1 MRSTIAIAETWTAGK
16 RTPAATTKIDLQDL
30 MVKCLV
36 LAGLAIS
43 VILACNIGSLDG
55 YGNLFKLQT
64 YRSPLMGLGAGYSLA
79 FICFQVVRTVL
90 WWRYRPYPVVEEDLP
105 KVTVIVPAYNE
116 GPMVLKALYS
126 VATSNYPPDKLEI
139 ICIDDGSKDDTWSY
153 IEQAQRRYP
162 GLIQTIRFPRNRGKR
177 EALYVGFK
185 RGQGDFF
192 VTVDSDSVIQTE
204 TLKQIVAPLLHDPVI
219 GAVAGNVKVY
229 NRRSNILTRMLWVRF
244 ILSFDFLR
252 ASQSMYGFV
261 FCTPGA
267 LSAYRRTAISDI
279 LETWRHQTFLGEQ
292 CIIGEDRAFTNLVLQ
307 QGYHTVYQ
315 RSATVYTTVPE
326 TYRGLC
332 RMFLRWD
339 RSNFR
344 ESLVQFSFMFRRY
357 RPKHRLLPILD
368 FFVREVELPLTCI
381 FLPLFILT
389 VWQYPLVLLKFLS
402 AVCLMSFILTF
413 YYIREE
419 KDLDFTYG
427 IIYSYYAFFLLR
439 WIKPYAFFTMRNGRW
454 LTR

>member
-1 MRSTIAIAETWTAGK
+1 MRSTIAIAEPWTSSK
-16 RTPAATTKIDLQDL
+16 RLPAAGRKIDRHDL
-30 MVKCLV
+30 ILKSLV

-43 VILACNIGSLDG
+43 LILAGKLGSLDG

-64 YRSPLMGLGAGYSLA
+64 YSSPLLGLGACYSLA
-79 FICFQVVRTVL
+79 FIGFQFVRTVL
-90 WWRYRPYPVVEEDLP
+90 WWRYRPYPLVAESFP
-105 KVTVIVPAYNE
+105 RVTVLVPAYNE

-126 VATSNYPPDKLEI
+126 VATADYPPDKLEI
-139 ICIDDGSKDDTWSY
+139 ICVDDGSKDDTWSY
-153 IEQAQRRYP
+153 IAQAQDRYP
-162 GLIQTIRFPRNRGKR
+162 ELIRTIRFSRNRGKR
-177 EALYVGFK
+177 EALYIGFK
-185 RGQGDFF
+185 QGRGDFF
-192 VTVDSDSVIQTE
+192 VTVDSDSVIQPD
-204 TLKQIVAPLLHDPVI
+204 TLKQLVAPLQHDPTI

-267 LSAYRRTAISDI
+267 LSAYRREAVFAI
-279 LETWRHQTFLGEQ
+279 LETWRHQTFLGEP
-292 CIIGEDRAFTNLVLQ
+292 CTIGEDRAFTNLVLQ
-307 QGYHTVYQ
+307 QGYRTVYQ
-315 RSATVYTTVPE
+315 RSAIVYTTVPE
-326 TYRGLC
+326 TYPSLC

-344 ESLVQFSFMFRRY
+344 ESLVQLSFMFTRY
-357 RPKHRLLPILD
+357 RSKHRLLPIID

-381 FLPLFILT
+381 FLPLFLLA
-389 VWQYPLVLLKFLS
+389 VWQHPLILIKFLS
-402 AVCLMSFILTF
+402 AVCLISFILTF

-427 IIYSYYAFFLLR
+427 ILYSYYAFFLLR
-439 WIKPYAFFTMRNGRW
+439 WIKPYAFLTMKNGGW

>member
-1 MRSTIAIAETWTAGK
+1 MSTSVNIAPMWSDKKEHSK
-16 RTPAATTKIDLQDL
+16 KKIDYQDIL
-30 MVKCLV
+30 LKGFVLIGLV
-36 LAGLAIS
+36 VSG
-43 VILACNIGSLDG
+43 ILSARLGSLDG

-64 YRSPLMGLGAGYSLA
+64 YSSPLVGLGAAYSLA
-79 FICFQVVRTVL
+79 FFCFQVVRTVL
-90 WWRYRPYPVVEEDLP
+90 WWRYHPSPLVEQEFP
-105 KVTVIVPAYNE
+105 PVTVLVPAYNE

-126 VATSNYPPDKLEI
+126 VASSDYPTDKLEI

-153 IEQAQRRYP
+153 IEQAQRSYP
-162 GLIQTIRFPRNRGKR
+162 NLIRTIRFPRNRGKR
-177 EALYVGFK
+177 EALYQGFQTG
-185 RGQGDFF
+185 RGDFF
-192 VTVDSDSVIQTE
+192 VTLDSDSVIQTD
-204 TLKQIVAPLLHDPVI
+204 TIKQLVAPMLQDSVI

-267 LSAYRRTAISDI
+267 LSAYRRTVI
-279 LETWRHQTFLGEQ
+279 LGILDAWRNQTFLGRQ
-292 CIIGEDRAFTNLVLQ
+292 CTIGEDRAFTNLILR
-307 QGYHTVYQ
+307 QGYHTAYQ
-315 RSATVYTTVPE
+315 RSAVVHTTVPE
-326 TYRGLC
+326 TYHGLC
-332 RMFLRWD
+332 KMFLRWD

-344 ESLVQFSFMFRRY
+344 ESMVQFSFMFTRY
-357 RPKHRLLPILD
+357 RRKNRLLPILD
-368 FFVREVELPLTCI
+368 FFIREVELPLTCI

-389 VWQYPLVLLKFLS
+389 VWQYPLMLVKFFS
-402 AVCLMSFILTF
+402 AVCLVSFILTL

-427 IIYSYYAFFLLR
+427 ILYSYFAFFLLR
-439 WIKPYAFFTMRNGRW
+439 WIKPYAFLTMRNGGW